1 VIFLKPAILCATK
14 RSAIGLVIVAIVMV
28 TMASCS
34 LQGEGNE
41 IPEGI
46 FVDNTEFDDS
56 FGDVLP
62 GAKDLKDKTWLV
74 IGDSISTR
82 GIIGTNYE
90 QYISTSP

>member
-1 VIFLKPAILCATK
+1 MRETK
-14 RSAIGLVIVAIVMV
+14 RSAISLVIVAIAMV
-28 TMASCS
+28 TLASCS
-34 LQGEGNE
+34 LKSDENE
-41 IPEGI
+41 IPEGV

-56 FGDVLP
+56 FGNSLP
-62 GAKDLKDKTWLV
+62 GAKDFKDKTWLV